1 MTTKLAWRNI
11 WRNKTRTTVFLLAA
25 FFGFAMALF
34 ALNLMKSISQQRL
47 DDAKNLQ
54 TSDLQIHKMGFQD
67 DKDITLFIPN
77 AENVIQKVKE
87 NANVDVVAKRISTNA
102 VAASPENSIGCE
114 IKGVEPTTEREIS
127 VVQDFLVEGSYL
139 STDMRMPILI
149 SKKTADKLKLKLKSK
164 IIITLKNT
172 QEEIVG
178 GSFRVAGIFATPST
192 PFDENTVIVNY
203 TDLQELGSISE
214 PQEIAIKIKDPTKL
228 IETQSGIQE
237 TLSAEYE
244 VNNWKE
250 LLPELNAFDALINM
264 VGVLFTIIV
273 ILGLGFSLM
282 NIMNMIVQER
292 THEIGMLRAIG
303 QSKFKVFSMLLN
315 EAGVLMMIGAVSGIL
330 FGYVL
335 TLIASK
341 VGVPISSGLDMLGIR
356 PVMYPKLNPEI
367 IIMVIVIAKILT
379 VAIASIPAYRAMRIK
394 PNSIKRLTTKKIK

>member
-34 ALNLMKSISQQRL
+34 TLNLMKSISQQRL

-250 LLPELNAFDALINM
+250 LLPELNAFDAFINM

-367 IIMVIVIAKILT
+367 IIMVIVIAKIFT

-394 PNSIKRLTTKKIK
+394 PNAELRD

>member
-34 ALNLMKSISQQRL
+34 TLNLMKSISQQRL

-250 LLPELNAFDALINM
+250 LLPELNAFDAFINM
-264 VGVLFTIIV
+264 FGVLFTIIV

-335 TLIASK
+335 ILIASK

-367 IIMVIVIAKILT
+367 IIMVIVIAKIFT

-394 PNSIKRLTTKKIK
+394 PNY

>member
-34 ALNLMKSISQQRL
+34 TLNLMKSISQQRL

-250 LLPELNAFDALINM
+250 LLPELNAFDAFINM

-292 THEIGMLRAIG
+292 THEIGMLRDIG
-303 QSKFKVFSMLLN
+303 QSKFKVFSLLLN

-394 PNSIKRLTTKKIK
+394 PNY

>member
-34 ALNLMKSISQQRL
+34 TLNLMKSISQQRL

-394 PNSIKRLTTKKIK
+394 PNGVLRD

>member
-1 MTTKLAWRNI
+1 MTTKLVWRNI

-34 ALNLMKSISQQRL
+34 ILNLMKSISQQRL

-250 LLPELNAFDALINM
+250 LLPELNAFDAFINM

-335 TLIASK
+335 ILIASK

-394 PNSIKRLTTKKIK
+394 PNAELRD

>member
-34 ALNLMKSISQQRL
+34 TLNLMKSISQQRL

-250 LLPELNAFDALINM
+250 LLPELNAFDAFINM

-356 PVMYPKLNPEI
+356 PVMYPKSNPEI

-394 PNSIKRLTTKKIK
+394 PNGVLRD

>member
-34 ALNLMKSISQQRL
+34 TLNLMKSISQQRL

-250 LLPELNAFDALINM
+250 LLPELNAFDAFINM

-315 EAGVLMMIGAVSGIL
+315 EAGGLMMIGAVSGIL

-394 PNSIKRLTTKKIK
+394 PNGVLRD

>member
-1 MTTKLAWRNI
+1 MTTKLVWRNI

-34 ALNLMKSISQQRL
+34 TLNLMKSISQQRL

-192 PFDENTVIVNY
+192 PFDENTVIVN
-203 TDLQELGSISE
+203 SISC
-214 PQEIAIKIKDPTKL
+214 
-228 IETQSGIQE
+228 
-237 TLSAEYE
+237 
-244 VNNWKE
+244 
-250 LLPELNAFDALINM
+250 
-264 VGVLFTIIV
+264 
-273 ILGLGFSLM
+273 
-282 NIMNMIVQER
+282 R
-292 THEIGMLRAIG
+292 
-303 QSKFKVFSMLLN
+303 
-315 EAGVLMMIGAVSGIL
+315 
-330 FGYVL
+330 
-335 TLIASK
+335 
-341 VGVPISSGLDMLGIR
+341 
-356 PVMYPKLNPEI
+356 
-367 IIMVIVIAKILT
+367 
-379 VAIASIPAYRAMRIK
+379 
-394 PNSIKRLTTKKIK
+394 

>member
-34 ALNLMKSISQQRL
+34 TLNLMKSISQQRL

-250 LLPELNAFDALINM
+250 LLPELNAFDAFINM

-335 TLIASK
+335 ILIASK

-394 PNSIKRLTTKKIK
+394 PNGVLRD

>member
-34 ALNLMKSISQQRL
+34 TLNLMKSISQQRL

-250 LLPELNAFDALINM
+250 LLPELNAFDAFINM

-394 PNSIKRLTTKKIK
+394 PNGVLRD

>member
-34 ALNLMKSISQQRL
+34 ILNLMKSISQQRL

-250 LLPELNAFDALINM
+250 LLPELNAFDAFINM

-335 TLIASK
+335 ILIASK

-394 PNSIKRLTTKKIK
+394 PNAELRD

>member
-1 MTTKLAWRNI
+1 MTTKLVWRNI

-34 ALNLMKSISQQRL
+34 TLNLMKSISQQRL

-250 LLPELNAFDALINM
+250 LLPELNAFDAFINM

-394 PNSIKRLTTKKIK
+394 PNAVLRD

>member
-34 ALNLMKSISQQRL
+34 TLNLMKSISQQRL

-54 TSDLQIHKMGFQD
+54 TGDLQIHKMGFQD

-250 LLPELNAFDALINM
+250 LLPELNAFDAFINM

-335 TLIASK
+335 ILIASK

-394 PNSIKRLTTKKIK
+394 PNAVLRD

>member
-11 WRNKTRTTVFLLAA
+11 WRNKTRSTVFLLAA

-34 ALNLMKSISQQRL
+34 ILNLMKSISQQRL

-250 LLPELNAFDALINM
+250 LLPELNAFDAFINM

-335 TLIASK
+335 ILIASK

-379 VAIASIPAYRAMRIK
+379 VALASIPAYRAMRIK
-394 PNSIKRLTTKKIK
+394 PNAVLRD

>member
-34 ALNLMKSISQQRL
+34 TLNLMKSISQQRL

-54 TSDLQIHKMGFQD
+54 TGDLQIHKMGFQD

-250 LLPELNAFDALINM
+250 LLPELNAFDAFINM

-335 TLIASK
+335 ILIASK

-394 PNSIKRLTTKKIK
+394 PNAVLTTKKIK

>member
-34 ALNLMKSISQQRL
+34 TLNLMKSISQQRL

-214 PQEIAIKIKDPTKL
+214 PQEIAIKLKDPTKL

-250 LLPELNAFDALINM
+250 LLPELNAFDAFINM

-335 TLIASK
+335 ILIASK

-367 IIMVIVIAKILT
+367 MIMVIVIAKILT
-379 VAIASIPAYRAMRIK
+379 LAIASIPAYRAMRIK
-394 PNSIKRLTTKKIK
+394 PNAALRD

>member
-34 ALNLMKSISQQRL
+34 TLNLMKSISQQRL

-250 LLPELNAFDALINM
+250 LLPELNAFDAFINM

-335 TLIASK
+335 ILIASK

-394 PNSIKRLTTKKIK
+394 PNAVLRD

>member
-367 IIMVIVIAKILT
+367 IIMVIVIAIIFT

-394 PNSIKRLTTKKIK
+394 PNGVLRD

>member
-34 ALNLMKSISQQRL
+34 TLNLMKSISQQRL

-228 IETQSGIQE
+228 VETQSGIQE

-250 LLPELNAFDALINM
+250 LLPELNAFDAFINM

-394 PNSIKRLTTKKIK
+394 PNGVLRD

>member
-34 ALNLMKSISQQRL
+34 TLNLMKSISQQRL

-178 GSFRVAGIFATPST
+178 GSFRVAGIFTTPST

-250 LLPELNAFDALINM
+250 LLPELNAFDAFINM

-335 TLIASK
+335 ILIASK

-367 IIMVIVIAKILT
+367 IIMVIVIAKIFT

-394 PNSIKRLTTKKIK
+394 PNAVLRD

>member
-1 MTTKLAWRNI
+1 MTTKLVWRNI

-34 ALNLMKSISQQRL
+34 TLNLMKSISQQRL

-250 LLPELNAFDALINM
+250 LLPELNAFDAFINM

-335 TLIASK
+335 ILIASK

-394 PNSIKRLTTKKIK
+394 PNAVLRD

>member
-34 ALNLMKSISQQRL
+34 TLNLMKSISQQRL

-250 LLPELNAFDALINM
+250 LLPELNAFDAFINM
-264 VGVLFTIIV
+264 FGVLFTIIV

-367 IIMVIVIAKILT
+367 IIMVIVIAKIFT

-394 PNSIKRLTTKKIK
+394 PNAELRD